1 MVDFA
6 QTTDRKKMIKF
17 NTWKKQLLLI
27 LIGLI
32 YTGALI
38 DVYAEQKE
46 QEVKTVYPVPP
57 PVHKEQEAHKV
68 YPVAPPFAIRG
79 LFPCQACH
87 RKDIRSE
94 SREID
99 RNNLFFGKY
108 FKAPNLKP
116 RILSRMHLNIKL
128 QHGEFQW
135 CLNCHATDE
144 RNYLKLIN
152 GDIISFEE
160 SYRLC
165 GQCHGLIY
173 RDWKLGIHGR
183 RVGKWNGKKLY
194 LLCVHCH
201 DPHSPKFRKII
212 PKDPPRRPN
221 YGRWEAVN
229 STK

>member
-1 MVDFA
+1 MCLFYAGSFTGVSAAQKKQDA
-6 QTTDRKKMIKF
+6 QT
-17 NTWKKQLLLI
+17 
-27 LIGLI
+27 
-32 YTGALI
+32 A
-38 DVYAEQKE
+38 
-46 QEVKTVYPVPP
+46 YPVPP
-57 PVHKEQEAHKV
+57 PVHQEREAEKV
-68 YPVAPPFAIRG
+68 YPVVPPFVTRG

-87 RKDIRSE
+87 RKDIRNE

-99 RNNLFFGKY
+99 RRNLFFGKY
-108 FKAPNLKP
+108 FKAPNLAP
-116 RILSRMHLNIKL
+116 RTLTRMHGNINL

-135 CLNCHATDE
+135 CLNCHDPDE

-183 RVGKWNGKKLY
+183 RMGQWNGKKLY

-201 DPHSPKFRKII
+201 DPHTPQFRKIM
-212 PKDPPRRPN
+212 PKDPPRRPD
-221 YGRWEAVN
+221 YGRWDMVN
-229 STK
+229 KEHSDQ